1 MDKLQNLADFHFEP
15 AKSGKILKK
24 WIQDAGVSYAYVSK
38 ETGITPDTLNN
49 CMRGLVQDLRI
60 ERVFKIGLVTGHTVD
75 EYVFEM
81 MKDEEIDF
89 VDQIAEVYTAEKS
102 APVIETKPAPASAPA
117 HKETHSAAFEE
128 ISQRLHAEQNEILDR
143 FKNVYTAYV
152 EQLKDQIRQLK
163 ESREIMKHQYEKQ
176 LDTMERQHREHDAE
190 IEKAHRA
197 NIDRADAENVR
208 LRKSNRWK
216 TIALT
221 CETAL
226 IVGVCMFDLA
236 NHNIGW
242 FRGLIN
248 SPASKI
254 SLKG

>member
-49 CMRGLVQDLRI
+49 CTRGLVQDLRI

-75 EYVFEM
+75 EYIFET

-89 VDQIAEVYTAEKS
+89 VDQIAEVYTADNS
-102 APVIETKPAPASAPA
+102 APVIETKPAPVSQPE
-117 HKETHSAAFEE
+117 HKETHAAAFEE
-128 ISQRLHAEQNEILDR
+128 ISLRLHAEQNEILNR

-152 EQLKDQIRQLK
+152 EQLK
-163 ESREIMKHQYEKQ
+163 ESREIMKQQYEKQ
-176 LDTMERQHREHDAE
+176 LDTMERQHREHYAE

-221 CETAL
+221 CETVL

-242 FRGLIN
+242 FRSLIN

>member
-89 VDQIAEVYTAEKS
+89 VDQVAEVYTAEKS

-117 HKETHSAAFEE
+117 HKEPHAVAFEE

-163 ESREIMKHQYEKQ
+163 ESREIMKQQYEKQ
-176 LDTMERQHREHDAE
+176 LDAMDRQHREHDTE

-197 NIDRADAENVR
+197 TLERADAENVR
-208 LRKSNRWK
+208 LRKNNRWK

-221 CETAL
+221 CETVL
-226 IVGVCMFDLA
+226 IVGVCMIDLA
-236 NHNIGW
+236 NQNIGW
-242 FRGLIN
+242 FRGLLN
-248 SPASKI
+248 SPTGHI
-254 SLKG
+254 NLKG